1 MFEIDLRTLPG
12 AFEGGGGCHIRLV
25 NTIHTVAEGLNMIM
39 NVAQTDFFY
48 FLF

>member
-1 MFEIDLRTLPG
+1 VFEIDLRTLPG

-25 NTIHTVAEGLNMIM
+25 NTIHTVVEGLNMIM